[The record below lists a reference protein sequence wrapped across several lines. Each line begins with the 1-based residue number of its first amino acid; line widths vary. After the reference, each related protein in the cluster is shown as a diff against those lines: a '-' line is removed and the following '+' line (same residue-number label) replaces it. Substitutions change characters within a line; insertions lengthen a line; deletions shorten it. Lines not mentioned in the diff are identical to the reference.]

1 MSLNSEDNKNK
12 PNVDMYVYF
21 QAYFNSGEMVFFVLI
36 YRFFQK
42 GS

>member
-1 MSLNSEDNKNK
+1 MSLGLFLLSSEF
-12 PNVDMYVYF
+12 NVDMYVYF